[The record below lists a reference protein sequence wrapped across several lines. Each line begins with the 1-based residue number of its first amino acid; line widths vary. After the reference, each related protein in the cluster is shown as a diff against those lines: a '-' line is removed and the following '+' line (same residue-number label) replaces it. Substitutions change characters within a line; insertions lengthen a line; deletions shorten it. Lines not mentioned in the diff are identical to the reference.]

1 MTLTFT
7 ESGGNVVMTASGSLN
22 VNDLILVNPTS
33 GPYGGGGLGVTTA
46 TFLMGAT
53 GQTAAQYSGFTSTPS
68 NFGPGGVGASPSSI
82 SGDIFG
88 VIWQG
93 APPYTL
99 LIPTGYTTG
108 TAISST
114 QTFDSQTF
122 TSLGLTQGTYTYSW
136 GSGAN
141 ADSINVVVGGGGV
154 TPTPT
159 ATSVTPTP
167 TPTTVTGYGYN
178 LVVLPYQPPTSGNV
192 LFSTFSTPGLGSG
205 TTNPNTFDV
214 NGVLWNFVDNQSVDR
229 TEYYSGMTGNSVTAY
244 FTQNGE
250 TVIYSGSSNSFTTGS
265 FSPNTFFYDP
275 QSNPNELILI
285 QSATTNFITGQTV
298 YISYTVNP

>member
-1 MTLTFT
+1 
-7 ESGGNVVMTASGSLN
+7 MTASGSLN
-22 VNDLILVNPTS
+22 VNDLTLVNPSS
-33 GPYGGGGLGVTTA
+33 GPFAGGGIGVTTA
-46 TFLMGAT
+46 TFLIGAT
-53 GQTAAQYSGFTSTPS
+53 GQTAAQYSGFTTTPS
-68 NFGPGGVGASPSSI
+68 DFGPGGVGASPSSV

-93 APPYTL
+93 EPPYTL

-108 TAISST
+108 TSILST
-114 QTFDSQTF
+114 QTFVTQSF
-122 TSLGLTQGTYTYSW
+122 SGLGLTEGTYTYSW

-178 LVVLPYQPPTSGNV
+178 LVVLPYNPPTSGNTIFPSFT
-192 LFSTFSTPGLGSG
+192 LSGNTGL
-205 TTNPNTFDV
+205 TDPNTFNV
-214 NGVLWNFVDNQSVDR
+214 NGVYWNSIDNLGNDR
-229 TEYYSGMTGNSVTAY
+229 INYFSGMTGVSVTTY
-244 FTQNGE
+244 FTQNGDAS
-250 TVIYSGSSNSFTTGS
+250 IYSGSSTAFVFDGPPGQEAFN
-265 FSPNTFFYDP
+265 Y
-275 QSNPNELILI
+275 NPNQRPGQLTLI
-285 QSATTNFITGQTV
+285 QSATTDFITGQTV